1 MKTYIYLDQFRPHLC
16 SWRASKISEHS
27 VVRIVNV
34 SLPCEKTFRSRVS
47 KRRAEVTDLIL
58 ASLHDE
64 GQLVR
69 QGEYQVGFVQ
79 GISHV

>member
-1 MKTYIYLDQFRPHLC
+1 MWPRTGK
-16 SWRASKISEHS
+16 
-27 VVRIVNV
+27 VNV
-34 SLPCEKTFRSRVS
+34 SLPGEKTFSGWVS
-47 KRRAEVTDLIL
+47 KSRAEVTDLIL

-79 GISHV
+79 GIIHV